1 MIRLQYVGL
10 DVHKETIDV
19 FAFPD
24 DDPAAVVEK
33 RIANSSSSITK
44 TFKKLLERG
53 SVIACYEAG
62 CMGFELQRML
72 GNMGATCIVVAPG
85 KVPRRPTDRIKT
97 DRRDARMLAEQLR
110 AGTLEAIYIPTQ
122 EHEAVRDYL
131 RSRDDLRIE
140 LAKMKQRLHKFLLRH
155 GYVFDS
161 TCYWTEKHD
170 RWLRSLQF
178 DMPLLKETFDGYYYR
193 IRELN
198 GHLQLMDTR
207 IEEIAL
213 SEPYAQKVQKLRC
226 LKGINYLT
234 ALSLVCEVGD
244 FRRFAHAE
252 SFMAF
257 LGLIPREWSS
267 GDKRKQG
274 GITKSGNTH
283 LRRLLIQSSWHYR
296 YKSPP
301 SKRLIERWHGQPAE
315 ITSYARRAIKRL
327 QTKFFRLV
335 MKGKSSQTAVT
346 AVARE
351 LSGFIWGMMV
361 GQIA

>member
-1 MIRLQYVGL
+1 MTRLQYVGL
-10 DVHKETIDV
+10 DVHKETIDI
-19 FAFPD
+19 FAFSD
-24 DDPAAVVEK
+24 DGSATVIEK
-33 RIANSSSSITK
+33 RIVNSNSSITK
-44 TFKKLLERG
+44 TFKKLLEGG

-62 CMGFELQRML
+62 CMGFELQRKLRDMRVP
-72 GNMGATCIVVAPG
+72 CIVAAPG
-85 KVPRRPTDRIKT
+85 KVPRRPTERIKT
-97 DRRDARMLAEQLR
+97 DRRDARRLAEQLR
-110 AGTLEAIYIPTQ
+110 AGTLEAIYIPTR

-131 RSRDDLRIE
+131 RARDNLRLE
-140 LAKMKQRLHKFLLRH
+140 LAKMKQRLHTFLLRH

-161 TCYWTEKHD
+161 TCYWTAKHE

-178 DMPLLKETFDGYYYR
+178 NTPILKETFDGYYYR
-193 IRELN
+193 IGELK
-198 GHLQLMDTR
+198 GHLQLMDRR

-213 SEPYAQKVQKLRC
+213 SELYAEKVQKLRC
-226 LKGINYLT
+226 LKGIDYLT

-244 FRRFAHAE
+244 FRRFTHAE
-252 SFMAF
+252 TFMAF

-301 SKRLIERWHGQPAE
+301 SKRLVERWHGQSAE
-315 ITSYARRAIKRL
+315 ITSYAQRAMKRL
-327 QTKFFRLV
+327 QIKFFRLV
-335 MKGKSSQTAVT
+335 MKGKSSQVAVT

-351 LSGFIWGMMV
+351 LAGFIWGMMV
-361 GQIA
+361 GQTA

>member
-33 RIANSSSSITK
+33 RITNSNSSITK
-44 TFKKLLERG
+44 TFKKLSERG

-62 CMGFELQRML
+62 CLGFELQRML
-72 GNMGATCIVVAPG
+72 QDMGATCIVAAPG

-97 DRRDARMLAEQLR
+97 DRRDARRLAEQLR

-161 TCYWTEKHD
+161 TCYWTAKHD

-178 DMPLLKETFDGYYYR
+178 NMPLLKETFDGYYYR
-193 IRELN
+193 IRELK

-244 FRRFAHAE
+244 FRRFAYAE

-315 ITSYARRAIKRL
+315 ITSYARRAMKRL
-327 QTKFFRLV
+327 QTKFFRMV

-361 GQIA
+361 GQTA